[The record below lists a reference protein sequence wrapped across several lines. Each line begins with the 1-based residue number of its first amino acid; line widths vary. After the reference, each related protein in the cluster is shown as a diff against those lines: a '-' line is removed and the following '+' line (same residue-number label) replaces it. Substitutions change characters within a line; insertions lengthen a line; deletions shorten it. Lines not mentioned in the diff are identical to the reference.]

1 LRENI
6 NILIVDD
13 DESFRLLIESHLKG
27 FGFNPILTDSGANAL
42 KILKKGD
49 VDLIIA
55 DQVMP
60 EMDGIEF
67 LAKTKSKYPDIPFI
81 MMTAYGS
88 VEKAVASIKKGAYDY
103 IEKPYNQDDLL
114 ATIKRALDYSQVK
127 ISNGKLR
134 EQLTQKFGLDSF
146 IHCSEAMKEVVARA
160 RQVAKHPDTTVAIYG
175 ETGVGKE
182 VLARDIHYSGSR
194 GKNLFVAVNCAAI
207 PETLIESELFGY
219 VKGAFTGADRDRKG
233 RFTVADGGTLFLDEV
248 GELPMNS
255 QVKLLRVI
263 ETQSFEKVGSSKTEH
278 VDCRIITATNKD
290 LAAAVREGKFRE
302 DLFHRINIMPI
313 KIPPL
318 RERTDDISLLAEYF
332 LKRFGEHFGGKVAGF
347 SKAAMD
353 MMLQYRW
360 PGNVRELRNSVE
372 HAIITASGELIR
384 PEHLGIKYSS
394 EKGVKK
400 TDVYEYNFEFSRD
413 EVSLDAI
420 IGEALRITLER
431 CNGNKSKAAEL
442 LKVNRKMFYRHNE

>member
-1 LRENI
+1 MEKKEAS
-6 NILIVDD
+6 ILIVDD
-13 DESFRLLIESHLKG
+13 DESFRLLLESHLKS
-27 FGFNPILTDSGANAL
+27 FGFKPVMADSGANAL
-42 KILKKGD
+42 EILKKGD

-67 LAKTKSKYPDIPFI
+67 LARVKSKYGDIPFI
-81 MMTAYGS
+81 MITAYG
-88 VEKAVASIKKGAYDY
+88 EIKKAVASVKNGAYDY
-103 IEKPYNQDDLL
+103 LEKPYNHDDLL

-182 VLARDIHYSGSR
+182 VLARDIHYSSSR
-194 GKNLFVAVNCAAI
+194 GKNLFVVVNCAAI

-233 RFTVADGGTLFLDEV
+233 RFTVADGGALFLDEI
-248 GELPMNS
+248 GELPLS
-255 QVKLLRVI
+255 AQVKLLRVI
-263 ETQSFEKVGSSKTEH
+263 ETKGFEKVGSSKTEH

-318 RERTDDISLLAEYF
+318 RERTDDIPLLAEYF
-332 LKRFGEHFGGKVAGF
+332 LKRFSEHFGGKVAGF

-360 PGNVRELRNSVE
+360 PGNVREL
-372 HAIITASGELIR
+372 
-384 PEHLGIKYSS
+384 
-394 EKGVKK
+394 
-400 TDVYEYNFEFSRD
+400 
-413 EVSLDAI
+413 
-420 IGEALRITLER
+420 
-431 CNGNKSKAAEL
+431 
-442 LKVNRKMFYRHNE
+442 